1 MDKSWQVVFIYL
13 LTHLGLIFFL
23 YPANIIGS
31 SDESHWIPV
40 LVGVLLHICIVYLYL
55 KGLAFFPG
63 KDIIEIYTQGG
74 QLLKVLFLLP
84 IFAYFM
90 MAMIISV
97 RAYSEIITIV
107 FLSNTPL
114 WAIMLLLLV
123 ITCYMAIKGVEA
135 IFRTGMVIAYL
146 FLPLIIF
153 VILFSF
159 QNVDWNYLYPVWNS
173 DFSFLKKQNFLNSFF
188 AIGGG
193 FLFLGFVQPYFSY
206 KKNMVFWG
214 IALVVPC
221 FFLSVYVPILT
232 YGQATASTFFFP
244 FVMTLDAINITW
256 LMFDRVTI
264 FFLLSLITFIMLFL
278 SLVMWKAVR
287 IAHSFIPIVKPSYLA
302 LVFTLSIFLIC
313 LLIPNWSDVEELF
326 SWNTFF
332 RFYVLITVPLSLLC
346 MGMLSKGGKK
356 HGA

>member
-1 MDKSWQVVFIYL
+1 M
-13 LTHLGLIFFL
+13 
-23 YPANIIGS
+23 
-31 SDESHWIPV
+31 
-40 LVGVLLHICIVYLYL
+40 
-55 KGLAFFPG
+55 
-63 KDIIEIYTQGG
+63 
-74 QLLKVLFLLP
+74 
-84 IFAYFM
+84 
-90 MAMIISV
+90 
-97 RAYSEIITIV
+97 
-107 FLSNTPL
+107 
-114 WAIMLLLLV
+114 
-123 ITCYMAIKGVEA
+123 
-135 IFRTGMVIAYL
+135 
-146 FLPLIIF
+146 
-153 VILFSF
+153 
-159 QNVDWNYLYPVWNS
+159 
-173 DFSFLKKQNFLNSFF
+173 
-188 AIGGG
+188 
-193 FLFLGFVQPYFSY
+193 FLGFVQPYFSY